1 MIIISDAVIGFIND
15 YVNYFINELK
25 LLSWEKY

>member
-1 MIIISDAVIGFIND
+1 MIIISDAVIVFIND